1 MDASTQAATIE
12 KTKYVTIQKKFEVM
26 KQGSIKSIATRDVNS
41 LNERRYPQNKLYRE
55 FYIKKKV

>member
-1 MDASTQAATIE
+1 LDASTQAATIE